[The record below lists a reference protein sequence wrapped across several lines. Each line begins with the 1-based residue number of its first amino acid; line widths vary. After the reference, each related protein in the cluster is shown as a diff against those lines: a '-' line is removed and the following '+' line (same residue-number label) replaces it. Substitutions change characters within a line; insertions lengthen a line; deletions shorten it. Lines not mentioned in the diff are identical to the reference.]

1 MKRKKTPQTL
11 TVQLRERI
19 RHWTEQKG
27 CSLYELA
34 TQAGVDRSVVCRF
47 VAGGRNINLAT
58 ADRLAA
64 VLKLRLAEDR

>member
-1 MKRKKTPQTL
+1 MKREKPPQTL
-11 TVQLRERI
+11 SDQFRERI
-19 RHWTEQKG
+19 RHWTEQNE

-34 TQAGVDRSVVCRF
+34 TQAGVNRSVVCRF

-64 VLKLRLAEDR
+64 VLKLRLVEDR